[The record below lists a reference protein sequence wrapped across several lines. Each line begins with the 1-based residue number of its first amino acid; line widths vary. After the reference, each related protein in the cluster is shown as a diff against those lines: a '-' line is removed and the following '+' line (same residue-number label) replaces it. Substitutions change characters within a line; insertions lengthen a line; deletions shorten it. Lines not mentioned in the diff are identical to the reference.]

1 MEILVTCAIIER
13 DGKVLCAQR
22 SETMS
27 LPLKWEF
34 PGGKTK
40 EGETHENGLIR
51 EIGEELGVELEL
63 LERLPA
69 NSHQYSPDVTIRLI
83 PFRSRIRNGNI
94 ELAEHA
100 QVVWLT
106 RDELGKLDWAE
117 ADIPIVEHY
126 QKNCVRC

>member
-1 MEILVTCAIIER
+1 MTCAIIEQ

-40 EGETHENGLIR
+40 DGESHENGLIR
-51 EIGEELGVELEL
+51 EIAEELGVELEL
-63 LERLPA
+63 LEQLPD
-69 NSHQYSPDVTIRLI
+69 NTHEYSPEVIVRLI
-83 PFRSRIRNGNI
+83 PFRSKILNGNI

-100 QVVWLT
+100 QVIWLT
-106 RDELGKLDWAE
+106 RDELEKLDWAE
-117 ADIPIVEHY
+117 ADIPIVDHY
-126 QKNCVRC
+126 RKNFL